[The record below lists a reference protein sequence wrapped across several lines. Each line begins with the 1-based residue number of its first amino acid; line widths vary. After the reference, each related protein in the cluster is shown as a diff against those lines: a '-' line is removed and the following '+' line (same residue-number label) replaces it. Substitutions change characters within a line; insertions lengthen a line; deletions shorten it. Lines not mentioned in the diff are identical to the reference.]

1 MTLVGSPK
9 LYIDGQ
15 WTEGTAQESA
25 DVINPATEEI
35 IASVPVASTKD
46 VEAAVAA
53 ARTAFDSGPW
63 PQMTPS
69 ERAQIMLGMADEF
82 DRRRA
87 ELIDINIA
95 EAGCPRMLS
104 DFLQVGVPLEQF
116 RNLAA
121 RVVPAFDFE
130 RALLPVIGN
139 GISQGLVVR
148 EPYGVAAL
156 VTAFN
161 FPFYLNLMK
170 VGPALA
176 AGCTVV
182 LKPSPYTPLQ
192 ALVVAEVAEA
202 AGLPPGVLNVVTGDI
217 AAGETLTRHD
227 DVDIVS
233 FTGSDTVGRKVY
245 GQSAE
250 SLKKVLLE
258 LGGKSAN
265 ILLDD
270 VNLDDVMESVLMGF
284 ITHAGQGCGL
294 FTRILVHESLHDEL
308 VARVKAAL
316 EFVTIGDPADPTIAM
331 GPLIREVQRQRVQA
345 LIQKGVDEGAEI
357 AYGGGRPA
365 NLEKGFFLEPT
376 LFVGVDNSMEIA
388 RKEFFGPVA
397 VVIPFRDDKEA
408 VRLANDSEFGL
419 AGGVWSGDALRGLD
433 VARRLRV
440 GTVTVNGAGAINP
453 EAPFGGYK
461 HSGVGRE
468 GGMYG
473 LSEFLQHKAINW
485 HAARA

>member
-1 MTLVGSPK
+1 MTLVANPK
-9 LYIDGQ
+9 LYIGGQ
-15 WTEGTAQESA
+15 WTEGTAQDGA
-25 DVINPATEEI
+25 DIVNPATEEV
-35 IASVPVASTKD
+35 IASVPVATNKD
-46 VEAAVAA
+46 VEVAVAA

-63 PQMTPS
+63 PRMTPA
-69 ERAQIMLGMADEF
+69 ERATVLLRMADEF
-82 DRRRA
+82 ESRRA
-87 ELIDINIA
+87 ELVELNIA

-104 DFLQVGVPLEQF
+104 EFLQIGAPLEHF
-116 RNLAA
+116 RDLSQ
-121 RVVPAFDFE
+121 RVVPTFDFE
-130 RALLPVIGN
+130 RAMLPALGD

-161 FPFYLNLMK
+161 FPFYLNLFK

-176 AGCTVV
+176 AGCTAV

-192 ALVVAEVAEA
+192 ALAVAEVAEA
-202 AGLPPGVLNVVTGDI
+202 AGLPPGVLNVVTGDV
-217 AAGETLTRHD
+217 AAGETLTRHE

-245 GQSAE
+245 TQGAE
-250 SLKKVLLE
+250 TLKKVLLE

-270 VNLDDVMESVLMGF
+270 VNLDDVMQDVLLGF
-284 ITHAGQGCGL
+284 IAHAGQGCAL
-294 FTRILVHESLHDEL
+294 LTRILVHESLHDEL
-308 VARVKAAL
+308 VARVKAVL
-316 EFVTIGDPADPTIAM
+316 EFVTIGNPADPAVAM
-331 GPLIREVQRQRVQA
+331 GPLIRGVQRQRVES
-345 LIQKGVDEGAEI
+345 LIQKGIDEGAEI

-365 NLEKGFFLEPT
+365 NLEKGFFIEPT

-397 VVIPFRDDKEA
+397 VVIPFSDDEEA

-419 AGGVWSGDALRGLD
+419 AGAVWSGDAVRGLN

-440 GTVTVNGAGAINP
+440 GTVTVNGAGAINA

-461 HSGVGRE
+461 HSGIGRE
-468 GGMYG
+468 VGQYG

-485 HAARA
+485 RAART

>member
-1 MTLVGSPK
+1 MTLVTTPK

-25 DVINPATEEI
+25 DVINPATEEV
-35 IASVPVASTKD
+35 IASVPVATSKD

-63 PQMTPS
+63 PQMTPT
-69 ERAQIMLGMADEF
+69 ERAKIMLRMADEF
-82 DRRRA
+82 DRRRE
-87 ELIDINIA
+87 ELVDLNVA
-95 EAGCPRMLS
+95 EAGCPRLLS
-104 DFLQVGVPLEQF
+104 DFIQVGTPISNF
-116 RNLAA
+116 RDLVT
-121 RVVPAFDFE
+121 RVVPTFDFE
-130 RALLPVIGN
+130 RAMRPAYGN
-139 GISQGLVVR
+139 GISQGMVVR

-161 FPFYLNLMK
+161 FPFYLNLVK

-176 AGCTVV
+176 AGCTAV

-217 AAGETLTRHD
+217 DAGETLTRHE

-316 EFVTIGDPADPTIAM
+316 EFVTVGNPADPGVVM
-331 GPLIREVQRQRVQA
+331 GPLIREVQRQRVEA
-345 LIQKGVDEGAEI
+345 LIQRGVDDGAEI

-365 NLEKGFFLEPT
+365 NLDKGFFVEPT

-397 VVIPFRDDKEA
+397 VVIPFRDDEEA

-419 AGGVWSGDALRGLD
+419 AGGVWSADAIRGLA

-440 GTVTVNGAGAINP
+440 GAVTINGAGAINP
-453 EAPFGGYK
+453 ESPFGGYK
-461 HSGVGRE
+461 DSGFGRE
-468 GGMYG
+468 GGEYG

-485 HAARA
+485 RAAKA

>member
-1 MTLVGSPK
+1 MTVVNSPR

-15 WTEGTAQESA
+15 WTEGDAQHGA
-25 DVINPATEEI
+25 DVINPATEEV
-35 IASVPVASTKD
+35 IASVPVATAKD

-53 ARTAFDSGPW
+53 ARTAFETGPW
-63 PQMTPS
+63 AQMKPA
-69 ERAQIMLGMADEF
+69 ERARVMLRMADEF
-82 DRRRA
+82 ESRRA
-87 ELIDINIA
+87 DLIDLNIA

-104 DFLQVGVPLEQF
+104 EFLQIGVPMEHF
-116 RNLAA
+116 RDMAE
-121 RVVPAFDFE
+121 RVVPTFDFE
-130 RALLPVIGN
+130 RAMLPVAGN
-139 GISQGLVVR
+139 GLTQGIVVR
-148 EPYGVAAL
+148 EAYGVAAL

-176 AGCTVV
+176 AGCSIV

-202 AGLPPGVLNVVTGDI
+202 AGLPAGVLNVVTGDI
-217 AAGETLTRHD
+217 AAGETLTTHE

-233 FTGSDTVGRKVY
+233 FTGSDAVGRKVY

-270 VNLDDVMESVLMGF
+270 VNLDNVLENVLAGF

-308 VARVKAAL
+308 VARVKAVL
-316 EFVTIGDPADPTIAM
+316 EFVPIGNPADPSVAM
-331 GPLIREVQRQRVQA
+331 GPLIREIQRQRVES
-345 LIQKGVDEGAEI
+345 LIKKGVDEGAEI

-365 NLEKGFFLEPT
+365 NLDKGFFLEPT

-397 VVIPFRDDKEA
+397 VVIPFKDDDEA

-419 AGGVWSGDALRGLD
+419 AGAVWSGDALRGLA

-440 GTVTVNGAGAINP
+440 GTVTVNGAGSLNP

-461 HSGVGRE
+461 NSGIGRE
-468 GGMYG
+468 GGEYG

-485 HAARA
+485 PAARA